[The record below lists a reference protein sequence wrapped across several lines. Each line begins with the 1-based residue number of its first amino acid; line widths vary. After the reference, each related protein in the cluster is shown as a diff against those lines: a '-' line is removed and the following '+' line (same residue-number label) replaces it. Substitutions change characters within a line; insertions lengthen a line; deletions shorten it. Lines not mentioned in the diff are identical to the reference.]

1 MRNGCKKKEKRKI
14 AGGAKYCEW
23 KHKSNS
29 NKKSSS
35 STRQSKEAAA
45 EEEAGIEAQAE
56 EGEAKQAE
64 QLRENVGKVEKPFIP
79 QCLQSPLPIELFP
92 PTASGQGA
100 EGGGGQGGGKR
111 ERGQSKC
118 CQIVAWHNT

>member
-1 MRNGCKKKEKRKI
+1 MRNGYKKKEKRKI

-56 EGEAKQAE
+56 EEEEGEAKRAE

-100 EGGGGQGGGKR
+100 HGRGRGQEGG
-111 ERGQSKC
+111 
-118 CQIVAWHNT
+118 

>member
-1 MRNGCKKKEKRKI
+1 MRNGYKKKEKRKI

-56 EGEAKQAE
+56 EEEEAKRAE

-92 PTASGQGA
+92 PTASGQGG
-100 EGGGGQGGGKR
+100 EEGGGQGGG
-111 ERGQSKC
+111 
-118 CQIVAWHNT
+118 